1 MLIFNCNGKEN
12 GKRTRTSPDGINFV
26 GEWKVGKEHGQGT
39 DTFADGSKKSDR
51 DKYNDEETK
60 KETLNVKKG
69 SAADKK
75 GKKTLEDY
83 LNEGFSQVEAEQM
96 YLNQATTGRVDE

>member
-1 MLIFNCNGKEN
+1 MGFKMNGPTFYKN
-12 GKRTRTSPDGINFV
+12 TPLKQATD
-26 GEWKVGKEHGQGT
+26 

-60 KETLNVKKG
+60 KEIRKEKKG
-69 SAADKK
+69 KNN
-75 GKKTLEDY
+75 KKTLEDY

-96 YLNQATTGRVDE
+96 YLTQATTGRIDE

>member
-1 MLIFNCNGKEN
+1 MNGPTFYKN
-12 GKRTRTSPDGINFV
+12 TPLKQATD
-26 GEWKVGKEHGQGT
+26 

-96 YLNQATTGRVDE
+96 YLTQATTGRVDE

>member
-1 MLIFNCNGKEN
+1 MGFKMNGPTFYKN
-12 GKRTRTSPDGINFV
+12 TPLKQATD
-26 GEWKVGKEHGQGT
+26 

-60 KETLNVKKG
+60 KEIRKEKKG
-69 SAADKK
+69 KNN
-75 GKKTLEDY
+75 KKTLEDY

-96 YLNQATTGRVDE
+96 YLTQATTGRVD